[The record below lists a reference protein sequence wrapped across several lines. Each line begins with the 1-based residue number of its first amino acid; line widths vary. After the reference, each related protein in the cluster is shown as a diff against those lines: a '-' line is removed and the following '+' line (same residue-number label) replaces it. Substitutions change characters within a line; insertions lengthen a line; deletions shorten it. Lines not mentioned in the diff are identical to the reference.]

1 MDRSVNIDSTLSP
14 LQTPEAVCWQQFDDR
29 ELEGLVRRALAANFD
44 LRSAYD
50 RVRAARAVFVERKLD
65 YAPHVQLQGS
75 YSRSG
80 GNLVE
85 LPLAS
90 RAGCT
95 LSGNSDLAALDLAAD
110 LDQLPPNRCCPLLQD
125 CRNVTSLPNY
135 CHDGNGFFGEWLVH
149 DVVLANRIQ
158 KQRGSAGELV
168 AGSEGGMVIR
178 YVLRAFVEIFEVAA
192 R

>member
-1 MDRSVNIDSTLSP
+1 M
-14 LQTPEAVCWQQFDDR
+14 
-29 ELEGLVRRALAANFD
+29 RAHN
-44 LRSAYD
+44 R
-50 RVRAARAVFVERKLD
+50 
-65 YAPHVQLQGS
+65 
-75 YSRSG
+75 G

-90 RAGCT
+90 RAECT

-110 LDQLPPNRCCPLLQD
+110 LDQFPPNRCCPLLQD

-168 AGSEGGMVIR
+168 AGSEGGMVTR